1 MFGTIIK
8 TIMAGAATAYAF
20 IGAFSAWVL
29 KETVNDVVD
38 GAVAAYDLAH
48 PDNPASRKERIVVK
62 ILTFLY
68 LIVVFP
74 VKFIAS
80 SIGTIPGYNIKNGKI
95 KGWKNE

>member
-1 MFGTIIK
+1 MLGKIIK
-8 TIMAGAATAYAF
+8 TIMVGAATVYAF
-20 IGAFSAWVL
+20 VGAFSAWVL

-38 GAVAAYDLAH
+38 GAIAAYDLEH
-48 PDNPASRKERIVVK
+48 PDNPASRKERIVIK

-74 VKFIAS
+74 VKFITFS
-80 SIGTIPGYNIKNGKI
+80 LGTIQGYNISIGKI